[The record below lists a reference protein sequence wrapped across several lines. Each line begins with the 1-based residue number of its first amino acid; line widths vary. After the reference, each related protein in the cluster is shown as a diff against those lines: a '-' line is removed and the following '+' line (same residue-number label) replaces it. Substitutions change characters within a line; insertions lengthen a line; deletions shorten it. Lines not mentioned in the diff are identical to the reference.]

1 MVNEYFDRS
10 RQEQSPM
17 NAPIR
22 LESFLAG
29 TWLAPAHYTN
39 EIHDA
44 VTGDVVA
51 LAGSSP
57 ADMSDVVRH
66 ARKAGAALRQLTFHQ
81 RAELLKKLAQH
92 LTTHKEALYTLSYH
106 SGATR
111 ADSWID
117 IEGGIGTLFVFASKG
132 KRELPNAPWLIDGD
146 VEALSREGT
155 FIGRHAYVP
164 RDGIAVQINAF
175 NFPVWGM
182 LEKLGPAILAAC
194 PVIVK
199 PATATAYLAEACVRL
214 MHSSGIL
221 PEGALQLICGP
232 TGNLFDHLTGQDM
245 VAFTGS
251 LQTSTMLQAHP
262 GLLRNAVKFSA
273 ERDSLN
279 CSILGLDVTPDMPEF
294 DLFVKEVAREM
305 TAKAGQKCT
314 AIRRVMVHE
323 AMIAPVENALSNR
336 LSKIVIGDPRLDAT
350 RMGALVSQAQRKDVR
365 EKVAALTGECDVVF
379 GSPDNVD
386 VVGADAQIGAFLSP
400 LLLRAKNARSAT
412 RVHDVEAFGPVATL
426 LPYRTTAEAAELAN
440 RGEGSLAGSL
450 ITADADVARE
460 IIAGAGPYHGRMLIL
475 DRTCAKE
482 STGHG
487 SPMPHLIHGGP
498 GRAGGCEE
506 LGGIRAVKHHMHRMA
521 LQGSPQMITK
531 ILGSWIR
538 GAETHELEKHPFRYG
553 LDELTIGQTLV
564 SREREVTLADI
575 EHFAH
580 FTGDTFYAHMD
591 EKAVEG
597 HPFFPGRVAHGY
609 LLLSFAAGLFVEP
622 ARGPVLANYGLDN
635 LRFQKPVSPGDAI
648 KVRLTVKSKARRND
662 EYGEVRWDVEI
673 SNAANETVATY
684 DLLTMNAYGSDA

>member
-1 MVNEYFDRS
+1 MT
-10 RQEQSPM
+10 
-17 NAPIR
+17 APIR
-22 LESFLAG
+22 LESYLG
-29 TWLAPAHYTN
+29 GSWLSPSQYSS

-44 VTGDVVA
+44 VTGGVVA
-51 LAGSSP
+51 LAGSTR
-57 ADMSDVVRH
+57 ADMADVLRH
-66 ARKAGAALRQLTFHQ
+66 ARKAGAELRKLTFHQ
-81 RAELLKKLAQH
+81 RADLVKKLAQH
-92 LTTHKEALYTLSYH
+92 LTTHKETLYALSYH

-117 IEGGIGTLFVFASKG
+117 IDGGIGTLFVFASKG
-132 KRELPNAPWLIDGD
+132 KRELPNTPWLIDGD

-164 RDGIAVQINAF
+164 RDGVSVQINAF

-182 LEKLGPAILAAC
+182 LEKLAPALLAAC

-214 MHSSGIL
+214 MVTSGIL

-232 TGNLFDHLTGQDM
+232 TGDLFDHLTGQDM

-262 GLLRNAVKFSA
+262 GILKNAVRFSA

-279 CSILGLDVTPDMPEF
+279 CSILGLDVTPGSPEF
-294 DLFVKEVAREM
+294 EIFVKEVAREM

-314 AIRRVMVHE
+314 AIRRIMVPE
-323 AMIAPVENALSNR
+323 SMIEPVQQALAAR
-336 LSKIVIGDPRLDAT
+336 LAKVAIGDPRLETT
-350 RMGALVSQAQRKDVR
+350 RMGALVSQGQRNDVR
-365 EKVAALTGECDVVF
+365 AKVANLASECELVF
-379 GSPDNVD
+379 GSPDHVEVN
-386 VVGADAQIGAFLSP
+386 GADAKAGAFLSP
-400 LLLRAKNARSAT
+400 LLLRTRNPQTAA
-412 RVHDVEAFGPVATL
+412 RVHEVEAFGPVATL

-450 ITADADVARE
+450 ITTDADIARE
-460 IIAGAGPYHGRMLIL
+460 IISSAGAYHGRMLIL

-487 SPMPHLIHGGP
+487 SPMPHLVHGGP

-506 LGGIRAVKHHMHRMA
+506 LGGIRAVKHHMHRIA
-521 LQGSPQMITK
+521 LQGSPEMITK
-531 ILGSWIR
+531 LLGSWIK
-538 GAETHELEKHPFRYG
+538 GAAVSEQPKHPFRYG
-553 LDELTIGQTLV
+553 LDQLTIGQTFQSKV
-564 SREREVTLADI
+564 RVVTIEDI

-648 KVRLTVKSKARRND
+648 KVRLTVKSKSRRNAD
-662 EYGEVRWDVEI
+662 FGEVRWDVEI
-673 SNAANETVATY
+673 SNAANDTVATY
-684 DLLTMNAYGSDA
+684 DLLTMNAYGSEG